1 MSPMRK
7 MKTLSAMVALL
18 ISATV
23 SAYADDATTIQKKLE
38 SQFAITQPT
47 ADKTDIVTPG
57 TVLVLQKDKLTTVV
71 VSGQM
76 IYAMSTYKDGKINLN
91 AAAKTSKAGE
101 LLKKCPVFMHCPQVP
116 QTPDAPATRVFVK
129 NEKMWVTKINVNPDK
144 VVFELFTDAYNDNR
158 FKASLN
164 FPIANGASADDVA
177 KLVGEVFTV
186 DPGDDKS
193 SKDQDAKSAKPGPAA
208 QGESAMNGSNSG
220 DDQKAV
226 IPPAPPPPPDA
237 PVVPPKTTTLG
248 QTPDQVT
255 ANLGQPDNIINKGKI
270 QIYFYKSLGLKV
282 TFTGGKVTDIQ

>member
-1 MSPMRK
+1 MRK

-18 ISATV
+18 ISTTV
-23 SAYADDATTIQKKLE
+23 STYADDAAAIQKKLE

-57 TVLVLQKDKLTTVV
+57 AVLVLQKDKLTTVV

-91 AAAKTSKAGE
+91 AAAKGNKINET
-101 LLKKCPVFMHCPQVP
+101 LRKCPAWMRCPAAP
-116 QTPDAPATRVFVK
+116 PTPETPATRVFVK
-129 NEKMWVTKINVNPDK
+129 NEKMWVTKINVKSDG
-144 VVFELFTDAYNDNR
+144 VVFDLFTDAYNDNR

-164 FPIANGASADDVA
+164 FSFSNGASADDVA
-177 KLVGEVFTV
+177 KLVAQVFTV

-193 SKDQDAKSAKPGPAA
+193 GKDQDAKNGKPGPSA

-237 PVVPPKTTTLG
+237 PAAPPKTTTLG

-255 ANLGQPDNIINKGKI
+255 ANLGQPDNVINKGKT

-282 TFTGGKVTDIQ
+282 TFTGDKVTDIQ

>member
-7 MKTLSAMVALL
+7 MKTLSATVALL

-23 SAYADDATTIQKKLE
+23 SAYADDTAAIQKKLE

-57 TVLVLQKDKLTTVV
+57 TVLVLQKDKITMAVASSPTL
-71 VSGQM
+71 
-76 IYAMSTYKDGKINLN
+76 YASTYKDGKINLN
-91 AAAKTSKAGE
+91 GGAKAIEFGKKICKWCPSTGGSAAQNA
-101 LLKKCPVFMHCPQVP
+101 PV
-116 QTPDAPATRVFVK
+116 TRVFVK
-129 NEKMWVTKINVNPDK
+129 NEKMWVTKINVRSDG

-177 KLVGEVFTV
+177 KLVAEVFTV

-193 SKDQDAKSAKPGPAA
+193 SKDSDAKSGKPGPSA
-208 QGESAMNGSNSG
+208 QSESAMNESNSG

-237 PVVPPKTTTLG
+237 PAAPPKTTTLG

-255 ANLGQPDNIINKGKI
+255 ANLGQPDNVINKGKI

-282 TFTGGKVTDIQ
+282 TFTSGKVTDIQ

>member
-23 SAYADDATTIQKKLE
+23 SAYADDAAAIQKKLE

-76 IYAMSTYKDGKINLN
+76 FYAISTYKDGKINLN
-91 AAAKTSKAGE
+91 AAAKGDKVTKF
-101 LLKKCPVFMHCPQVP
+101 LKNCPAFMHCPP
-116 QTPDAPATRVFVK
+116 APPTPETPATRLFVK

-144 VVFELFTDAYNDNR
+144 VVFELFTDAYGDNR

-164 FPIANGASADDVA
+164 FPFPSGASADDVA
-177 KLVGEVFTV
+177 KLVAQVFTV

-193 SKDQDAKSAKPGPAA
+193 SKDQDAKNGKPGPAA

-237 PVVPPKTTTLG
+237 PVAPPKTTTLG

-255 ANLGQPDNIINKGKI
+255 GNLGQPDNVINKGKI
-270 QIYFYKSLGLKV
+270 QVYFYKSLGLKV
-282 TFTGGKVTDIQ
+282 TFTSGKVTDIQ